1 MNCSSRH
8 LRLASV
14 FLLVCFGLPS
24 AAWAD
29 GPHERTQFGHD
40 INIGPNEESG
50 ELTCFG
56 CSVRVRGRVSS
67 DVTVFAGSVVVEDQG
82 QIGGDTAVFGGGV
95 RLDKN
100 VKLGG
105 DVTVFGGKIRRDPT
119 ASVGGDVTNFA
130 GSIWIFLVF
139 GLPCVVLGMLVALVV
154 WVVRRLLRPAASAAT
169 A

>member
-1 MNCSSRH
+1 MSRSFLH

-14 FLLVCFGLPS
+14 VLVVGCGLS
-24 AAWAD
+24 STAWAD

-56 CSVRVRGRVSS
+56 CSVRVRGRVSG
-67 DVTVFAGSVVVEDQG
+67 DVTVFAGSIVVEDQG
-82 QIGGDTAVFGGGV
+82 QIGGDTVVFGGGV

-100 VKLGG
+100 VKVGG
-105 DVTVFGGKIRRDPT
+105 DVTVFGGQIRRDPS
-119 ASVGGDVTNFA
+119 AAVGGDLTNFA

-139 GLPCVVLGMLVALVV
+139 GLPVVILGMLVALVV
-154 WVVRRLLRPAASAAT
+154 WVVLRLTRPRLPAT

>member
-1 MNCSSRH
+1 MSRSFLH
-8 LRLASV
+8 LRLASIV
-14 FLLVCFGLPS
+14 LVVCFGLS
-24 AAWAD
+24 FTAWAD

-56 CSVRVRGRVSS
+56 CSVRVRRRVSG
-67 DVTVFAGSVVVEDQG
+67 DVTVFAGSIVVEDQG
-82 QIGGDTAVFGGGV
+82 QIAGDTVVFGGGV

-100 VKLGG
+100 VKVGG
-105 DVTVFGGKIRRDPT
+105 DVTVFGGQIRRDPS

-139 GLPCVVLGMLVALVV
+139 GLPVVILGMLVALVIWLV
-154 WVVRRLLRPAASAAT
+154 LRMTRPRMPAT

>member
-1 MNCSSRH
+1 MSRSFLP
-8 LRLASV
+8 LRLTSV
-14 FLLVCFGLPS
+14 VFVVCFGLSS
-24 AAWAD
+24 AAWAES
-29 GPHERTQFGHD
+29 PHERTQFGHD

-56 CSVRVRGRVSS
+56 CSVRVRGHVSG
-67 DVTVFAGSVVVEDQG
+67 DVTVFAGSILVEDQG
-82 QIGGDTAVFGGGV
+82 QIGGDTVVFGGSL

-130 GSIWIFLVF
+130 GPIWIFLVF
-139 GLPCVVLGMLVALVV
+139 GLPLVILGMLIALVV
-154 WVVRRLLRPAASAAT
+154 WVVRRMTRPRVPAT